1 MNKLIV
7 DIFKDILERNKLRY
21 LTVLSDNN
29 TEKINQ
35 EFYRLNSTRKIVSTL
50 KKLDFIIEDADQLK
64 YIPDLGEATL
74 RRVSEILKTG
84 TLKELDEPVPDK
96 FKSVQELVQV
106 IGIGFKGAI
115 RMIKQGICNIQQLRD
130 AINKG
135 TIKVSNMVKMGL
147 KYYDILDT
155 TIPYEEISA
164 TIPVLKKHMAGID
177 PKIKL
182 MVCGSYRRNNA
193 YSSDI
198 DILLWHPDIVLVEDL
213 SQTELLYQI
222 VESLEKEGLILDS
235 LTDKNYKTKYMGF
248 FKYNNYSVRRLD
260 IRLVPYNS
268 LAAAKLYFTG
278 PFQLNT
284 IMRQNAKNRSLV
296 LNEYGLYKSDGTLIP
311 TATEKDIFTKLGMTF
326 LTPEQRNKYA

>member
-1 MNKLIV
+1 M
-7 DIFKDILERNKLRY
+7 R
-21 LTVLSDNN
+21 
-29 TEKINQ
+29 
-35 EFYRLNSTRKIVSTL
+35 
-50 KKLDFIIEDADQLK
+50 
-64 YIPDLGEATL
+64 
-74 RRVSEILKTG
+74 
-84 TLKELDEPVPDK
+84 
-96 FKSVQELVQV
+96 
-106 IGIGFKGAI
+106 
-115 RMIKQGICNIQQLRD
+115 ICNIQQLRD
-130 AINKG
+130 AIDKG

-164 TIPVLKKHMAGID
+164 TIPVLKKHMADID

-296 LNEYGLYKSDGTLIP
+296 LNEYGLYRSDGTLIP
-311 TATEKDIFTKLGMTF
+311 TATEKDIFTKLGMTY